1 MNKDKDDDWRLTCRD
16 QTLAFCHRG
25 ENGLDMGRA
34 GADVLEMRVP
44 VIFSIDADGKVYR
57 IEIGYERAVR
67 KVVFVKAEHLQRGA
81 GMKTSIRYLRK
92 QRGMTLKELSAAT
105 GITAAHLS
113 LIERDKRDPSIQTLN
128 KISKALEVDT
138 EVLWWNTAEISDGKN
153 AGYDL
158 VRKDKRRIYH
168 GVYNDKLIYEYVT
181 SSTAENFQDGEQ
193 MEGYIAKI
201 APGSNTNPSAPMLYK
216 TDEFIMY
223 GIIYSTGIL

>member
-1 MNKDKDDDWRLTCRD
+1 
-16 QTLAFCHRG
+16 
-25 ENGLDMGRA
+25 
-34 GADVLEMRVP
+34 
-44 VIFSIDADGKVYR
+44 
-57 IEIGYERAVR
+57 
-67 KVVFVKAEHLQRGA
+67 
-81 GMKTSIRYLRK
+81 MKSSSSLRK
-92 QRGMTLKELSAAT
+92 T
-105 GITAAHLS
+105 
-113 LIERDKRDPSIQTLN
+113 N
-128 KISKALEVDT
+128 K
-138 EVLWWNTAEISDGKN
+138 KN